1 MLSERQEKILE
12 ILIREYIKEAEAISS
27 ALLAQKYGT
36 DISSATV
43 RNEMMALEEA
53 GFIYQPHT
61 SAGRIPTDLGY
72 QYFLQKFFKNKNL
85 NAKQKESLDE
95 LKNQNWTDLSVRRRE
110 EAKRLAELSGE
121 AVMVAFEQFDLFYTG
136 ISNLFSKPE
145 FQNNYELVRNLSNLI
160 DHLDEVLSK
169 IFYEMDEEIK
179 IFLGDTNPFHP
190 ECAAII
196 SVFYEG
202 DKRCVLGILGPKR
215 MDYEKNIALL
225 SALKH
230 KS

>member
-12 ILIREYIKEAEAISS
+12 ILIREYIKEAEAIPS
-27 ALLAQKYGT
+27 ALVSQKYGKE
-36 DISSATV
+36 ISSATV
-43 RNEMMALEEA
+43 RNELMALENM

-61 SAGRIPTDLGY
+61 SAGRIPTDVGY

-85 NAKQKESLDE
+85 NAKQKESLDK
-95 LKNQNWTDLSVRRRE
+95 LRQKDWSDLSMRRRE
-110 EAKRLAELSGE
+110 EAKTLADLSGE
-121 AVMVAFEQFDLFYTG
+121 TVMVAFEQFDLFYTG
-136 ISNLFSKPE
+136 ISNLFTKPE

-169 IFYEMDEEIK
+169 IFYEMDDEIK
-179 IFLGDTNPFHP
+179 IFLGENNPFHP
-190 ECAAII
+190 ECAAIV
-196 SVFYEG
+196 SGFYEN
-202 DKRCVLGILGPKR
+202 DKRCVFGILGPKR

-225 SALKH
+225 SALKN

>member
-1 MLSERQEKILE
+1 MLSERQEKLLE

-27 ALLAQKYGT
+27 ALLSQKYGQE
-36 DISSATV
+36 ISSATV
-43 RNEMMALEEA
+43 RNELMALEEM

-61 SAGRIPTDLGY
+61 SAGRIPTDAGY

-85 NAKQKESLDE
+85 NAKQKEALDE
-95 LKNQNWTDLSVRRRE
+95 LKNQTWSDLSVRRRE
-110 EAKRLAELSGE
+110 EAKTLADLSGE
-121 AVMVAFEQFDLFYTG
+121 TVMVAFEQFDLFYTG
-136 ISNLFSKPE
+136 ISNLFAKPE
-145 FQNNYELVRNLSNLI
+145 FQNNYELVKNLSNLI

-179 IFLGDTNPFHP
+179 IFMGQNNPFHP
-190 ECAAII
+190 ECAAIV
-196 SVFYEG
+196 SVFYEN
-202 DKRCVLGILGPKR
+202 DKRCVLVILGPKR

-225 SALKH
+225 SALKN

>member
-1 MLSERQEKILE
+1 MLSERQEKFLE
-12 ILIREYIKEAEAISS
+12 ILIRQYIKDAEAVSS
-27 ALLAQKYGT
+27 SLIVEKCGQE
-36 DISSATV
+36 ISSATV

-61 SAGRIPTDLGY
+61 SAGRIPSDLGY
-72 QYFLQKFFKNKNL
+72 QYFLQKFFKNRNL
-85 NAKQKESLDE
+85 SVKQKESLE
-95 LKNQNWTDLSVRRRE
+95 EVQKQTWPDLSARRRE
-110 EAKRLAELSGE
+110 EAKRLADLSGE
-121 AVMVAFEQFDLFYTG
+121 TVMVAFDQYDLFYTG

-145 FQNNYELVRNLSNLI
+145 FQNNYELVKNLSTLI

-169 IFYEMDEEIK
+169 VFYEMDEEIK
-179 IFLGDTNPFHP
+179 IFLGQNNPFHP
-190 ECAAII
+190 ECAAIV

-202 DKRCVLGILGPKR
+202 EKRCVVALLGPKR

-225 SALKH
+225 SALKN